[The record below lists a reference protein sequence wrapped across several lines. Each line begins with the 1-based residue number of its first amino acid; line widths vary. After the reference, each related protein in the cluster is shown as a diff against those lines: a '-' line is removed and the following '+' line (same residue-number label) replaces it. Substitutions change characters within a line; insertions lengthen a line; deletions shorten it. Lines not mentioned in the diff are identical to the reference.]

1 MRKSLSKL
9 VKEVKRPQNSSQYPA
24 YTLQEPVVPPSIPPR
39 PARMATVPTDYP
51 RPDFVR
57 STLRWESLNG
67 PWDFLYDDLDEGQL
81 KSFATQGLPTH
92 ASAEGKPSAKRT
104 IQVPFVFQAPASGIH
119 EKGVHQVLWYERR
132 IEDLRSIEERS
143 NGFRLLL
150 RFGAVD
156 YHAKV
161 WLDGHA
167 VGEHSGGHVP
177 FDLDLTEA
185 VAQSNASSHRLTV
198 RVFDSAYD
206 LTQPRGKQHW
216 GPEPESIFYTPSSG
230 IWQSVWLESVPPARM
245 VDSSYGSIFKSTRI
259 DAGVLDARVCVS
271 GRRVGQNL
279 SVEVESSIGGV
290 MVGVG
295 RKELPR
301 DEDFVRLD
309 HLNMRLSDEHFQKL
323 PPEFSRAAPLTD
335 SRCWRGGVALWSP
348 QCPLLYDI
356 TLRLFDQHGRL
367 LDEVKTTTGMR
378 SLSWNNGDGTFRL
391 NGRPLFQ
398 SLLLDQGY
406 WPETL
411 MTPPSS
417 EALKRDI
424 ELSKAMGFNGCR
436 KHQKVEDP
444 VFFYWADRLGFLVW
458 GEMASCY
465 NFSVDMM
472 RRFDQE
478 WMEMVRRDINHPS
491 LITWTP
497 VNESW
502 GYPDLG
508 GNVRQRDHVRSLYY
522 NTKAYDYTRPI
533 NDNCGW
539 EHVKTDISSFHDYAD
554 ANGMRDR
561 CASLRE
567 IVGRGRS
574 MFLGPIYGKG
584 QRILDS
590 GSVHET
596 GAPVMCTEFGGINI
610 AASNHRPDQQQPL
623 SSEGLKDKPK
633 RLEEQI
639 MGDDKERK
647 VNWGYTTASDAKDLL
662 RRIDDMV
669 TSVVQQGH
677 VCGIVWTQF
686 SDIEQEQN
694 GLYTYDRRE
703 KLPAAEVKK
712 VMEKAERRYHEK
724 LAEL

>member
-1 MRKSLSKL
+1 
-9 VKEVKRPQNSSQYPA
+9 
-24 YTLQEPVVPPSIPPR
+24 
-39 PARMATVPTDYP
+39 MATAPTDYP
-51 RPDFVR
+51 HPDFIR
-57 STLRWESLNG
+57 STLSWESLNG
-67 PWDFLYDDLDEGQL
+67 PWDFLFDDHDEGQV
-81 KSFATQGLPTH
+81 KSFHLQGLPTH
-92 ASAEGKPSAKRT
+92 SSADGKPNAKRT
-104 IQVPFVFQAPASGIH
+104 IQVPYVFQAPASGVH
-119 EKGVHQVLWYERR
+119 EKAVHQILWYERR
-132 IEDLRSIEERS
+132 IEDLRSAEEKA

-156 YHAKV
+156 YYAKI
-161 WLDGHA
+161 WLDGRY

-185 VAQSNASSHRLTV
+185 LSESTTTSSRLTV

-206 LTQPRGKQHW
+206 LTQPRGKQYW

-230 IWQSVWLESVPPARM
+230 IWQSVWLESVPPARI
-245 VDSSYGSIFKSTRI
+245 VDGSHGTILRSTNIER
-259 DAGVLDARVCVS
+259 GVLDARVCVS
-271 GRRVGQNL
+271 GRRVGQPL
-279 SVEVESSIGGV
+279 IVEVESSIGGV
-290 MVGVG
+290 VVGTKRG
-295 RKELPR
+295 DLPR
-301 DEDFVRLD
+301 DEDFVRFD
-309 HLNMRLSDEHFQKL
+309 DVNMRLSGEHLERVPAEFTRVA
-323 PPEFSRAAPLTD
+323 PPND
-335 SRCWRGGVALWSP
+335 VRCWRNGVALWSP
-348 QCPLLYDI
+348 RCPMLYDI
-356 TLRLFDQHGRL
+356 SLRLLDQSGRL
-367 LDEVKTTTGMR
+367 LDEVRTTTGMR
-378 SLSWNNGDGTFRL
+378 SLSWNNGDGTLRL

-417 EALKRDI
+417 EALKKDI

-465 NFSVDMM
+465 NFSIEMI

-508 GNVRQRDHVRSLYY
+508 GDARQRDHIRSLYC
-522 NTKAYDYTRPI
+522 NTKTYDPTRPI

-561 CASLRE
+561 CVSLRE

-584 QRILDS
+584 QRLIDV
-590 GSVHET
+590 GSAHES

-610 AASNHRPDQQQPL
+610 AASNHRPDQQ
-623 SSEGLKDKPK
+623 SSASGNKDKPK
-633 RLEEQI
+633 RLEEKI
-639 MGDDKERK
+639 MGDDVERK
-647 VNWGYTTASDAKDLL
+647 VNWGYTTASDAADLL

-669 TSVVQQGH
+669 MSTVQEGH
-677 VCGIVWTQF
+677 VCGLVWTQF

-703 KLPAAEVKK
+703 KLPAAEMRK
-712 VMEKAERRYHEK
+712 VMEKAERKYFEK
-724 LAEL
+724 LGEH